1 MNRYLSVSEVVEINA
16 EVVRRFGGIH
26 SLRDTGALQ
35 SAVGRLETGYYADAI
50 EEASALFE
58 SLSQNHPFLDGNKRT
73 AITATGVF
81 LLLNGYRLLLDD
93 LEAYNWLIELYDS
106 GRVNKSTIEPWLRGH
121 AEPI

>member
-1 MNRYLSVSEVVEINA
+1 VNRYLSVSEVVEINA

-26 SLRDTGALQ
+26 GLRDTGALQ

-81 LLLNGYRLLLDD
+81 LLLNGYRLLLED